1 MGRYY
6 YGDIQGKFMFAVQP
20 SNAGERFGAQEEEAM
35 VPYFVN
41 RKFYDHIVEELEMLI
56 LIRIGYDMKQNNNK
70 MDKQREAL
78 RQLRLAEIHILN
90 AFDVVDY
97 IHEDDREE
105 LENNLRDVLSNIQMI
120 SIGFKFCKND

>member
-1 MGRYY
+1 
-6 YGDIQGKFMFAVQP
+6 
-20 SNAGERFGAQEEEAM
+20 
-35 VPYFVN
+35 
-41 RKFYDHIVEELEMLI
+41 
-56 LIRIGYDMKQNNNK
+56 MKQNNNK

-105 LENNLRDVLSNIQMI
+105 LEGNLRDVLSNIQMI

>member
-1 MGRYY
+1 
-6 YGDIQGKFMFAVQP
+6 
-20 SNAGERFGAQEEEAM
+20 
-35 VPYFVN
+35 
-41 RKFYDHIVEELEMLI
+41 MLI
-56 LIRIGYDMKQNNNK
+56 LMMNGYDMKQNNNK

-78 RQLRLAEIHILN
+78 RQLRLAEVHILN

-105 LENNLRDVLSNIQMI
+105 LEGNLRDVLNNIQMI

>member
-1 MGRYY
+1 
-6 YGDIQGKFMFAVQP
+6 
-20 SNAGERFGAQEEEAM
+20 
-35 VPYFVN
+35 
-41 RKFYDHIVEELEMLI
+41 
-56 LIRIGYDMKQNNNK
+56 
-70 MDKQREAL
+70 MDKQREAI

-105 LENNLRDVLSNIQMI
+105 LEKNLRDVLNNIQMI

>member
-1 MGRYY
+1 
-6 YGDIQGKFMFAVQP
+6 
-20 SNAGERFGAQEEEAM
+20 
-35 VPYFVN
+35 
-41 RKFYDHIVEELEMLI
+41 MLI

-105 LENNLRDVLSNIQMI
+105 LEGNLRDVLSNIQMI
-120 SIGFKFCKND
+120 SIGFKFCKNE